1 MVMGKKAEELIIRI
15 AQRARAA
22 GIHLIVATQRPSTDV
37 IRGVLKANI
46 PTRIGF
52 KVASN
57 ADSRTILDQVGAE
70 NLLGAGDMLFQPPGS
85 ASLMRVHGAF
95 VSDDEVKRVVDSV
108 KHASKPTYDE
118 SVTAAISSTD
128 GTGSF
133 GGASVAQG
141 EEDELY
147 SKAVDFVI
155 RSRRPTISSV
165 QRFLRI
171 GYNRAARL
179 IETMEEAGVIGPVQ
193 AGGKREVLV
202 PPPDD

>member
-1 MVMGKKAEELIIRI
+1 MIIRI
-15 AQRARAA
+15 AQSARAA
-22 GIHLIVATQRPSTDV
+22 GIHLIGATQRPSTDV

-57 ADSRTILDQVGAE
+57 ADSRTILDQTGAE
-70 NLLGAGDMLFQPPGS
+70 NLLGSGDMLFLPPGS

-108 KHASKPTYDE
+108 KHASKPDYDP
-118 SVTAAISSTD
+118 SVVAAVSNDD
-128 GTGSF
+128 GAGSF
-133 GGASVAQG
+133 DGASATQS
-141 EEDELY
+141 EDDELY
-147 SKAVDFVI
+147 NKAVDFVI

-179 IETMEEAGVIGPVQ
+179 IETMEEAGVISPVQ

-202 PPPDD
+202 PPPED